1 MLCHKKLSPE
11 VRRTFTEWK
20 LVSSLSE
27 PVTIKFKVIYN
38 AGIDQNLNCILL
50 RDLFIY
56 LMCVPEC
63 VHHRWWWVTTG
74 CRKPNSGLSSLL
86 DYILKVVQVT
96 RGSIPC
102 QANHKITN
110 FRVRTSEER
119 CVHCLAYSVRATFL
133 FPSQA
138 VAPTAE
144 NGVSGSN
151 RCSLGKSNPKGEG
164 IKGKSCYARLFK
176 IGLE

>member
-1 MLCHKKLSPE
+1 M
-11 VRRTFTEWK
+11 
-20 LVSSLSE
+20 SSLSE

-38 AGIDQNLNCILL
+38 AGIDQNLNHILL

-74 CRKPNSGLSSLL
+74 CQEPNSGLSSLL

-96 RGSIPC
+96 RGSILC
-102 QANHKITN
+102 QANHKITS

-119 CVHCLAYSVRATFL
+119 CVHWLAYSVKPPFS
-133 FPSQA
+133 SQA
-138 VAPTAE
+138 KPLPPLLRMVFLAVTDALWE
-144 NGVSGSN
+144 RVIQRGGSWRGVVL
-151 RCSLGKSNPKGEG
+151 C
-164 IKGKSCYARLFK
+164 
-176 IGLE
+176 